1 MLCLKCQFCVRQYS
15 AEPHVTNESETVVPS
30 FQVQSTTTQHQ
41 DTMSLQDIDLG
52 LMQDDQTD
60 YEDHCN
66 TNKMPHIER
75 TLTEESA
82 GKICSFFVL
91 LQL

>member
-1 MLCLKCQFCVRQYS
+1 M
-15 AEPHVTNESETVVPS
+15 TNELETVVPS

-66 TNKMPHIER
+66 KNNQVPHIER

-82 GKICSFFVL
+82 GKICSFSVS